1 MKHTLIAVAALLAFA
16 SPVYAQ
22 SAANEWTKDGVPIFT
37 SPALPD
43 SVREQIRV
51 AYEHAGRTWDETRDA
66 GGCNAD
72 FIPTEIASY
81 CFNHATNKANP
92 NGPIGASDGGSD

>member
-1 MKHTLIAVAALLAFA
+1 MKHTLTLAALLAFA

-72 FIPTEIASY
+72 FIPHEIAAF
-81 CFNHATNKANP
+81 CFNGNYGVHRANS
-92 NGPIGASDGGSD
+92 NGPVGASDGGE